1 MILQSGMID
10 LIPFLSLNMLLV
22 RRLILQPNTA
32 SLGQS
37 HQLGLT
43 FLVQIR
49 KAKAVLLTKDG

>member
-1 MILQSGMID
+1 MILQSGMIN

-22 RRLILQPNTA
+22 RRLILQPNAA

-37 HQLGLT
+37 HQLGLA

-49 KAKAVLLTKDG
+49 EAKTVLLTKDS

>member
-22 RRLILQPNTA
+22 RRLILQPNA
-32 SLGQS
+32 SRLGQS
-37 HQLGLT
+37 HQLGLA

-49 KAKAVLLTKDG
+49 KAKDILLTKDS